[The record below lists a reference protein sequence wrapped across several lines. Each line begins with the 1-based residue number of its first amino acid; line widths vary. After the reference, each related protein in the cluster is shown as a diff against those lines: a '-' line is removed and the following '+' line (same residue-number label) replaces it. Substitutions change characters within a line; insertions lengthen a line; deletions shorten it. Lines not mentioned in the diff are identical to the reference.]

1 MQGREV
7 LITGGSAGI
16 GLDCVRLLTEA
27 GARVHVVARDQTRL
41 EAVQAEFAGQV
52 TTLAAD
58 LAETGAVDVVT
69 DHLQKHDVQA
79 LDGLVVNA
87 AKYGF
92 RSLTECSL
100 AELQAYFQVN
110 TISAIQLIN
119 AALPYLRKGEGRS
132 IVCVS
137 STLSARP
144 IAGTGAY
151 AASKAALNSLVQ
163 TYALETAADRIRVNA
178 VLPGVVDTD
187 IHEPQTEQ
195 DPPRAEKM
203 AAMGPMHPLG
213 RVGSV
218 RDVAAMILFLLG
230 DQSAWTTGSL
240 YNVDGGISLV

>member
-1 MQGREV
+1 MQGRQV

-16 GLDCVRLLTEA
+16 GLDCVRMLTEA
-27 GARVHVVARDQTRL
+27 GARVHVVARDRERL
-41 EAVQAEFAGQV
+41 DALQNQFGEQV

-58 LAETGAVDVVT
+58 LAETDAVAAVGA
-69 DHLQKHDVQA
+69 HLEAVGVAA
-79 LDGLVVNA
+79 LDGLVINA

-92 RSLTECSL
+92 RSLSDCSL

-110 TISAIQLIN
+110 AISAIQLIN
-119 AALPYLRKGEGRS
+119 LTLPLLRKGEGRS

-137 STLSARP
+137 STLATRP

-151 AASKAALNSLVQ
+151 AATKAALNSLVQ
-163 TYALETAADRIRVNA
+163 TYALECAGDQIRVNA

-187 IHEPQTEQ
+187 IHEPRTDQ

-203 AAMGPMHPLG
+203 AALGPMHPLG

-218 RDVAAMILFLLG
+218 RDVSALVMFLLG